1 MAGVQTGFV
10 AQEVQMILPDWVD
23 ESPDGTLILTP
34 RGFEAMVVDAMQE
47 LQHLHNEQVEALQ
60 AENDELRARLDRLE
74 SIMLKMQSA
83 P

>member
-1 MAGVQTGFV
+1 
-10 AQEVQMILPDWVD
+10 
-23 ESPDGTLILTP
+23 P